1 MDIFS
6 ITKKSKRKEVGTSL
20 TPSLPRQGP
29 IQGEKNSLPPSN
41 TWGYTSRSSSI
52 SNDDTHRS
60 SSKCKIKKNIPL
72 LIIPSYFS

>member
-20 TPSLPRQGP
+20 TPSLPRPGT
-29 IQGEKNSLPPSN
+29 IQGEKNSLPPSS
-41 TWGYTSRSSSI
+41 TWSYTSRSSSI

-60 SSKCKIKKNIPL
+60 SSKCKKKIPL